1 MNASNSAVD
10 MVLTS
15 IVNNK
20 SILTKIVKD
29 MNKRFNIVVEE
40 NKLEAY
46 LNTVE
51 IEVKNNITLV

>member
-1 MNASNSAVD
+1 MNAANSAVD

-20 SILTKIVKD
+20 PILTKIAKD
-29 MNKRFNIVVEE
+29 MSKRFNIEVKED
-40 NKLEAY
+40 KLEAY

-51 IEVKNNITLV
+51 IEVKNNITLI

>member
-1 MNASNSAVD
+1 MNASNSAVE

-15 IVNNK
+15 IVNNRA
-20 SILTKIVKD
+20 ILTKIVKD

-51 IEVKNNITLV
+51 IEIKNNITLV